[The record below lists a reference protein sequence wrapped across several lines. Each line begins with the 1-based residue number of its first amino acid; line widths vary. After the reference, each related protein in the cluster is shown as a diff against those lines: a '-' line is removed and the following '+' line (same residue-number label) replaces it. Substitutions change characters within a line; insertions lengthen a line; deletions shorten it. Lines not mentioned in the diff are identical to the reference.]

1 MNKFFLDTTII
12 ISSIVPDR
20 SEYISCVSILLQNNI
35 PLLTND
41 YVIKETRRVLKDS
54 YSSDLGDINKFIEF
68 LSTKLEIVKTPSKE
82 EFSNIIS
89 NDKSDRPIIFSA
101 KKHQCILITDD
112 IPTKKEAL
120 KYVMALHSNEAIE
133 VFEIKLSK
141 NRKSEKLIEYLKESE
156 DEEYLLK
163 ISD

>member
-20 SEYISCVSILLQNNI
+20 RESIACVSILLQNNI

-41 YVIKETRRVLKDS
+41 YVIKETRRVLENS
-54 YSSDLGDINKFIEF
+54 YSFERDDINQFIEF
-68 LSTKLEIVKTPSKE
+68 LSTKLEIVRTPSKE
-82 EFSNIIS
+82 EFSNIRS
-89 NDKSDRPIIFSA
+89 NDRSDRPIIFSA

-112 IPTKKEAL
+112 IPTKKDAL

-133 VFEIKLSK
+133 VLGSNWQKINKMI
-141 NRKSEKLIEYLKESE
+141 SEPVANSIYF
-156 DEEYLLK
+156 
-163 ISD
+163 